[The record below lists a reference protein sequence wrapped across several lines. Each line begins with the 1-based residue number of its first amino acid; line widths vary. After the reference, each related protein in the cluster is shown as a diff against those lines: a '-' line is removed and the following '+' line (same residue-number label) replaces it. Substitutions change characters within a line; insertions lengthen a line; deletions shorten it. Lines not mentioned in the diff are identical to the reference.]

1 MRNGSWM
8 DDSSVRQRLAVAS
21 KEATASGK
29 ALANFMLA
37 HIGDLP
43 FETARSVAE
52 KVGVSELTV
61 GRFCRSIGY
70 DGFKDLKDRLKDDIS
85 DSPWLLG
92 DRLKDLQRK
101 SATDTALARSLELA
115 VASVVRVYD
124 YAETAAWDRAAR
136 RIAQADR
143 VFVAG
148 FQTERGLAEGFAHM
162 LRYLRDEVTVVDVG
176 GGNFAEVLLTD
187 PTGCALVLIDAR
199 RYSHQSKL
207 LAAKAS
213 ERGMPVTIVTDLYC
227 DWAASYGEEV
237 FAVPT
242 DLNLFWD
249 ATSGMWT
256 LLQLLLN
263 SVFAHCGPAVEE
275 RLNDVA
281 GLYESFVGYSRSLK

>member
-1 MRNGSWM
+1 MRNDNWM
-8 DDSSVRQRLAVAS
+8 DNSSVRQRLTRALT
-21 KEATASGK
+21 EAAASGK

-37 HIGDLP
+37 NISDLP
-43 FETARSVAE
+43 FETSRSVAD

-70 DGFKDLKDRLKDDIS
+70 DGFKDLKERLKGDIS

-92 DRLKDLQRK
+92 DRLRDLQQK
-101 SATDTALARSLELA
+101 STTDDALARSLELA
-115 VASVVRVYD
+115 VASVVRVYE
-124 YAETAAWDRAAR
+124 YAHTEAWNRAAK
-136 RIAQADR
+136 RIAEADR

-148 FQTERGLAEGFAHM
+148 FQTERGLAEAFVH
-162 LRYLRDEVTVVDVG
+162 LRDEVQMVDIA

-187 PTGCALVLIDAR
+187 PAGCTLVLIDAR
-199 RYSHQSKL
+199 RYSRQCEL

-213 ERGMPVTIVTDLYC
+213 ERGIPITIVTDLYC
-227 DWAASYGEEV
+227 DWAASYGDEV

-256 LLQLLLN
+256 LMQLLLN
-263 SVFAHCGPAVEE
+263 SVFAHRGPSVEA
-275 RLNDVA
+275 RLNSVA
-281 GLYESFVGYSRSLK
+281 GLYESFVGYSRGQK